1 MSELAGPIIDSAP
14 PIDWKRPHPYTLIV
28 EFVSSLRDLIL
39 PIAFIATRRGDSAE
53 IFPMIAVL
61 LPFGAA
67 LARYYS
73 TRYALTSEALLHE
86 YGVFK
91 KNKQVLPRKNIQ
103 NLSTSAGLIARA
115 TGLVEVTA
123 SDASQGG
130 DVKLRLLSV
139 EDADALLTLLRSSR
153 SVAVAG
159 PPGFAAPQAPSFAAP
174 SVDPFEAAPIHS
186 TRMGDL
192 VKFSGATSGGPL
204 LGIALLVAAVVI
216 YFAAPELREEV
227 SMGTIVFALGPAA
240 AVVFPALNPIFRLGG
255 FRLWSDPDRL
265 RIKTGLLTEIQMNAR
280 RDRLQLVQVDRHVF
294 ARMLGLE
301 GIAFETADVE
311 AGSVGVKYL
320 APAVALD
327 SWPRFA
333 ADALGKVELNEDD
346 LQRVSPLTERR
357 SLVRWSIGGVPI
369 LGALVAAAMAAPSG
383 NRSAVVAIGA
393 GVLAFYAATARWH
406 ARRRARRLGWAVGDE
421 QFLFRTGVI
430 AEKLYLI
437 RKEKVH
443 YVRLNQSFFQRRLGL
458 TSISIG
464 TAGFGGLGRAT
475 LPDLENAVAE
485 DLADRLSVASANTPL
500 ARTL

>member
-1 MSELAGPIIDSAP
+1 MSDVAEPLIDSAAQ
-14 PIDWKRPHPYTLIV
+14 IDWKRPHPYTLLV

-39 PIAFIATRRGDSAE
+39 PIAFIATRGGDSAE
-53 IFPMIAVL
+53 IFPMIAVI
-61 LPFGAA
+61 LPLGAA

-91 KNKQVLPRKNIQ
+91 KNKQVLPRRNIQ

-115 TGLVEVTA
+115 TSLVEVTA

-139 EDADALLTLLRSSR
+139 EDANALLTLLRGSS
-153 SVAVAG
+153 AMPAAA
-159 PPGFAAPQAPSFAAP
+159 PPGFVSQDAPSFAAP
-174 SVDPFEAAPIHS
+174 RVDPFEAAPIHA

-204 LGIALLVAAVVI
+204 LGIALLVAAIVA
-216 YFAAPELREEV
+216 YFAAPELREGV
-227 SMGTIVFALGPAA
+227 SRGTIIFALGPAA
-240 AVVFPALNPIFRLGG
+240 AIVLPALNPIFRLGG

-265 RIKTGLLTEIQMNAR
+265 RIKTGLLTEIQLSAR

-294 ARMLGLE
+294 ARLLGLE

-311 AGSVGVKYL
+311 TGSVGVKYL

-327 SWPRFA
+327 SWPMFA
-333 ADALGKVELNEDD
+333 ADALGMVELSEED

-357 SLVRWSIGGVPI
+357 SLVRWGIGGIAV
-369 LGALVAAAMAAPSG
+369 LGALAAAAIAAPNG
-383 NRSAVVAIGA
+383 NRRAVVVIGLI
-393 GVLAFYAATARWH
+393 VLALYTATARWH
-406 ARRRARRLGWAVGDE
+406 ASRRARRLGWAVGEE

-443 YVRLNQSFFQRRLGL
+443 YVRLHQSFFQRRLGL

-475 LPDLENAVAE
+475 LPDLENAVAA
-485 DLADRLSVASANTPL
+485 DLADRLAIASAATPL